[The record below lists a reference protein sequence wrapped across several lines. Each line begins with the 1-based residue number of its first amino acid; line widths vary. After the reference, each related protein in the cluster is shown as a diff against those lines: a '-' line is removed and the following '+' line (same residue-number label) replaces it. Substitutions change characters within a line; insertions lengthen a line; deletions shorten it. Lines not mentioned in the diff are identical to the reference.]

1 MKRWS
6 SIVSQWGHAAGSESH
21 GQTAHR
27 DLGRT
32 RHDPQIPAFSAQV
45 ASNQGYDPEMGARP
59 LRRVLQTEVEDQLA
73 ELLLKGQAQ
82 EGQTIK
88 VGTTAGTIKFEIV

>member
-1 MKRWS
+1 
-6 SIVSQWGHAAGSESH
+6 
-21 GQTAHR
+21 
-27 DLGRT
+27 
-32 RHDPQIPAFSAQV
+32 
-45 ASNQGYDPEMGARP
+45 MGARP

-88 VGTTAGTIKFEIV
+88 GWERQLERSSLRLSRRTS

>member
-1 MKRWS
+1 MYKR
-6 SIVSQWGHAAGSESH
+6 
-21 GQTAHR
+21 QT
-27 DLGRT
+27 LKFQ
-32 RHDPQIPAFSAQV
+32 PSALKLL
-45 ASNQGYDPEMGARP
+45 ATKGYDPEMGARP